1 MGFFDIMIMYMMTSK
16 VYAIGG
22 DAADQLSGL
31 DNLLVSLFG
40 YIWPFVGVALLGV
53 LISGG
58 VMWLMSEGD
67 PQRLQKAQATM
78 LWAVVGAVVIA
89 SIGLIMSIFMGV
101 FQVDWDLINPGNIF

>member
-1 MGFFDIMIMYMMTSK
+1 MIISR

-22 DAADQLSGL
+22 DTADQLSDL
-31 DNLLVSLFG
+31 DSIIIKIFG
-40 YIWPFVGVALLGV
+40 YIWPFVGVALFFV
-53 LISGG
+53 FISGG

-89 SIGLIMSIFMGV
+89 AIGLIMGLFTGLLDVS
-101 FQVDWDLINPGNIF
+101 WDLVNPGNIF